1 MKNMKSSVILL
12 VAALIFTMGCMVIS
26 YAGVTGPGTADDPVV
41 TKSYVD
47 AQIAAL
53 ADSLSGP
60 GTFEVLQLQA
70 GQSLITGKSAEII
83 LRSGSA
89 VAIGSEAGGV
99 SDVTEG
105 RDLKTGDA
113 VTKNHLLIVPQDDGR
128 GIQCQSMSFVMVK
141 GPYTIN

>member
-1 MKNMKSSVILL
+1 MKNTKSSIILL
-12 VAALIFTMGCMVIS
+12 AAALIFAMGCMVIS
-26 YAGVTGPGTADDPVV
+26 HAAGGAGTAEDPVV

-53 ADSLSGP
+53 AESVSRP
-60 GTFEVLQLQA
+60 GTFEVLQLQE

-83 LRSGSA
+83 LRSGTA

-99 SDVTEG
+99 SDVTAG
-105 RDLKTGDA
+105 TDLKSGDT

-141 GPYTIN
+141 GSYTIN